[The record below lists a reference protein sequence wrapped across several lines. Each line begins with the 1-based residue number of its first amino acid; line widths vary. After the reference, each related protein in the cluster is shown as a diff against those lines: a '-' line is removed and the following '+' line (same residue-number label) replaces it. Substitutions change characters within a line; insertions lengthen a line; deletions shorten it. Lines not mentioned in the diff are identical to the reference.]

1 MISNRIYL
9 SRWHIV
15 EAPRTLLV
23 KHKIFSDAPDSCGIC
38 ISAPPDPHSTRPQ
51 LHENAYQADRSKLAQ
66 ERAALSAELAAAR
79 QSLAAVETEHRAL
92 HASASSSVGGAARAN
107 AFERLRVQ
115 ESALVRSRGLMCRFC
130 NFACSQ

>member
-1 MISNRIYL
+1 LL
-9 SRWHIV
+9 S
-15 EAPRTLLV
+15 TLLRHRAHSWSNI
-23 KHKIFSDAPDSCGIC
+23 KYFLSHPTLAAFAS
-38 ISAPPDPHSTRPQ
+38 PPRPIRIPHGPQ

-92 HASASSSVGGAARAN
+92 HSSASSSVAGAARAN